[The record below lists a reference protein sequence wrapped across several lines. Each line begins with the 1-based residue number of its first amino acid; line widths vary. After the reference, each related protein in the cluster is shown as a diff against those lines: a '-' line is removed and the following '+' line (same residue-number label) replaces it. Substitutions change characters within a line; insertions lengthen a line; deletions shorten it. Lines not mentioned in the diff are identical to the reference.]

1 MTNQLTNQPPPI
13 AVEHLDQVIDPELR
27 AEIGNPVPITFAATV
42 VYLPLL
48 VGGLLTSI
56 FWTKTI
62 TTEPWS
68 PRGLLI
74 DVAAG
79 AAIALVL
86 VLVTYVLAR
95 AVKPFEL
102 LEREFRT
109 ILGHL
114 SHRQIIWIAVLS
126 GAAEELLFRG
136 TLQPWLT
143 GLWGAPAALVVTSL
157 VFGLLHFVPDR
168 VFLPWTIF
176 ATVVGFLCGGLFQVF
191 GSVIPP
197 AVAHTLLNAINL
209 ELIVNGGRRR
219 HPRG

>member
-1 MTNQLTNQPPPI
+1 MTNTPPPI
-13 AVEHLDQVIDPELR
+13 AADHLDHMIDPELR
-27 AEIGNPVPITFAATV
+27 AEIGDPVPITFAATV

-48 VGGLLTSI
+48 VGGFLTAI

-62 TTEPWS
+62 TAQPWS
-68 PRGLLI
+68 TRGIAI
-74 DVAAG
+74 DIAAG
-79 AAIALVL
+79 AATALML

-102 LEREFRT
+102 LEREFRA

-114 SHRQIIWIAVLS
+114 SHGEIIWIAVLS
-126 GAAEELLFRG
+126 GAAEELVFRG

-143 GLWGAPAALVVTSL
+143 GFWGPPAALVATSL

-168 VFLPWTIF
+168 VFLPWTAF
-176 ATVVGFLCGGLFQVF
+176 ATVVGFICGGLYQVF
-191 GSVIPP
+191 DSVIPP

-209 ELIVNGGRRR
+209 ELIVNGGRRE
-219 HPRG
+219 RGVR